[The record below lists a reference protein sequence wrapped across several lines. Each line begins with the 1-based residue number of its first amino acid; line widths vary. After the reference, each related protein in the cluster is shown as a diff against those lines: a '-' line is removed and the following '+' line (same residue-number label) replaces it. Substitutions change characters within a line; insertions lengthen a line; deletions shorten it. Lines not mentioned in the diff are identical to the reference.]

1 MLAGVLV
8 GDLLMQ
14 LAAKVALANHFAGL
28 AMLTLVALAQLV
40 VTVAMFHVLRPGLP
54 HVLAAQRSAD
64 KAATTEAQA
73 VKEPGA
79 VDRRGSRLVR
89 MITIALLPF
98 FAYYA
103 AWGFLGD
110 IVRQYSRATLDQADF
125 GQSANVLDVLDS
137 RWLLVSVAVS
147 WLIHRLAK
155 FMQTKTKA
163 ASFWQIVVV
172 ICETN
177 WIFVGLYVISRWKD
191 SALQWLMS
199 RHFWSALQASVDG
212 LANPVPMASAAPMVP
227 VESIAPSTV
236 AVNLFFFMLLPLI
249 WLVMAALIYG
259 YDVRDDAALMRVHG
273 RLERAGRRYVGLPK
287 FLRDFVEHFIAGYRS
302 RYLPIA
308 NGVRLDSQLQ
318 SGAFVHAGRRLPLA
332 RLGRCLAMA
341 GHDAADRSARARRLA
356 DFFAWRDAA
365 VRQPVPGFL
374 HRHPDRAAAHMLS
387 RRRAGDSVFD
397 GEAGGEVNSLRLR
410 GEGRSLRRPLK
421 AQEPRPLA
429 AQSDSRADGLD
440 GVLGHDEGFAHGDDF
455 ALLGAGE
462 DRRGAVHHAVRQA
475 DAGDEVGQPAA
486 PGGVGQYHLAAQ
498 PLFLQIGVA
507 NRYRKGGDD
516 GEGVVGQ
523 AAGLAA
529 AQIGQPPLAA
539 AEWHGL
545 AELDIPGDEVVAVQP
560 FTDAVIAGLG
570 QRQRQQDSERGKT
583 APAPFFLGLSA
594 FVGGWFEIGR
604 NCGHAFAL
612 VLLSVESFERKLRCG
627 IALGSSWVTLKRL
640 SSLHRRT
647 KFAES
652 RTVSDFRDGFLAP
665 EPPD

>member
-1 MLAGVLV
+1 MFADIIRPITLSFSLLLRFWPQLVALVLAGVLV

-79 VDRRGSRLVR
+79 VDRHGSRLVR
-89 MITIALLPF
+89 MIIIALLPF

-125 GQSANVLDVLDS
+125 GQSADVLDVLDS

-147 WLIHRLAK
+147 WLIRRLAK

-199 RHFWSALQASVDG
+199 RNFWSALQASVDG

-273 RLERAGRRYVGLPK
+273 RMERAGRRYASLPK

-308 NGVRLDSQLQ
+308 NGVRLTVS
-318 SGAFVHAGRRLPLA
+318 S
-332 RLGRCLAMA
+332 
-341 GHDAADRSARARRLA
+341 S
-356 DFFAWRDAA
+356 
-365 VRQPVPGFL
+365 
-374 HRHPDRAAAHMLS
+374 
-387 RRRAGDSVFD
+387 
-397 GEAGGEVNSLRLR
+397 
-410 GEGRSLRRPLK
+410 
-421 AQEPRPLA
+421 
-429 AQSDSRADGLD
+429 
-440 GVLGHDEGFAHGDDF
+440 
-455 ALLGAGE
+455 
-462 DRRGAVHHAVRQA
+462 
-475 DAGDEVGQPAA
+475 
-486 PGGVGQYHLAAQ
+486 
-498 PLFLQIGVA
+498 
-507 NRYRKGGDD
+507 
-516 GEGVVGQ
+516 
-523 AAGLAA
+523 
-529 AQIGQPPLAA
+529 
-539 AEWHGL
+539 
-545 AELDIPGDEVVAVQP
+545 
-560 FTDAVIAGLG
+560 
-570 QRQRQQDSERGKT
+570 
-583 APAPFFLGLSA
+583 
-594 FVGGWFEIGR
+594 
-604 NCGHAFAL
+604 L
-612 VLLSVESFERKLRCG
+612 VLLCTLVVGYRLLDWG
-627 IALGSSWVTLKRL
+627 AAWLWLGTTRLIGPHELNVWQIFSHGVTLL
-640 SSLHRRT
+640 FGSPFQDSSTGILIEPLRIC
-647 KFAES
+647 
-652 RTVSDFRDGFLAP
+652 FLAAVL
-665 EPPD
+665 ETASSMVKGAGK